1 MKVKSLLSLIIAFS
15 CASITKAQ
23 NCNCLTDLN
32 EIAKAV
38 KKAPSY
44 KDGVKEKGEVYFE
57 NELNKIKSK
66 LEADPQQTKNC
77 SAYIQKY
84 LSLLN
89 DKHLSLYPDYSK
101 IKSQKDV
108 FESNLY
114 RLTQFVKIDTNQLKF
129 TDEIEGFYIDVY
141 RNFKVA
147 LIRDTAKTNQ
157 YLGVVLSS
165 RNGLWKNG
173 QVKFVLKQ
181 NDDKSYD
188 GFFYDD
194 IHFAKYSRVNYA
206 DQKLLGVEWIKEER
220 LKLEPINPFI
230 VPTKKKWDY
239 QKLDEETDYVYLGT
253 FNGML
258 AYESDTFYRE
268 LIPKLKGKRLII
280 DVRNN
285 TGGGERSYNMFL
297 NFVNSK
303 ACAASQIALIQNTAC
318 ASAGEHFILAMR
330 KNPLVKTF
338 GENSAGFM
346 GYGYGNRSSI
356 TVKTSCF
363 NYISEIT
370 ENKYPEFKIYETVGI
385 SPDVKLLRDKDWIKQ
400 VIAYLEINK

>member
-1 MKVKSLLSLIIAFS
+1 MKVKPLLLIFTIFCCLSIA
-15 CASITKAQ
+15 KAQ

-32 EIAKAV
+32 EIEKAV

-44 KDGVKEKGEVYFE
+44 KDGIKEKGEVYFE
-57 NELNKIKSK
+57 SELTKIKK
-66 LEADPQQTKNC
+66 KMEADPQQTKNC

-84 LSLLN
+84 LSLFK
-89 DKHLSLYPDYSK
+89 DKHLALYPDYSK

-108 FESNLY
+108 FESDLY
-114 RLTQFVKIDTNQLKF
+114 KLTQQVKIDTNKLTF
-129 TDEIEGFYIDVY
+129 TDDVEGIYFDVY

-147 LIRDTAKTNQ
+147 LIKDTTKLNQ
-157 YLGVVLSS
+157 FIGIILST
-165 RNGLWKNG
+165 RNGLWKKG
-173 QVKFVLKQ
+173 QVKFVLNKT
-181 NDDKSYD
+181 DDKSYD

-194 IHFAKYSRVNYA
+194 IHFAKYSQVRYA
-206 DQKLLGVEWIKEER
+206 NQKLVGVEWIKEAQM
-220 LKLEPINPFI
+220 KLEPINPFI

-239 QKLDEETDYVYLGT
+239 QKLDDETDYVYLGT

-303 ACAASQIALIQNTAC
+303 NCAAQQIALIQNSSC
-318 ASAGEHFILAMR
+318 ASAGEHFILAIR
-330 KNPLVKTF
+330 KNPLVQTF

-356 TVKTSCF
+356 AINTSCF
-363 NYISEIT
+363 NYVSNIT
-370 ENKYPEFKIYETVGI
+370 ENRYPEFKVYETVGI
-385 SPDVKLLRDKDWIKQ
+385 SPDVKLLRDKDWIEQ
-400 VIAYLEINK
+400 VIAYLEK

>member
-1 MKVKSLLSLIIAFS
+1 MKVKSLLLLFIIFSSLSIA
-15 CASITKAQ
+15 KAQ
-23 NCNCLTDLN
+23 DCNCLTDLN

-38 KKAPSY
+38 KKAPSF
-44 KDGVKEKGEVYFE
+44 KDGIKEKGEVYFE
-57 NELNKIKSK
+57 IELAKIKT
-66 LEADPQQTKNC
+66 EIEVDPQQAKNC
-77 SAYIQKY
+77 SGYIQKY
-84 LSLLN
+84 LSLFN
-89 DKHLSLYPDYSK
+89 DKHLTLYPDYSK

-108 FESNLY
+108 FESDLY
-114 RLTQFVKIDTNQLKF
+114 KLSRQVKIDSNQLKF
-129 TDEIEGFYIDVY
+129 TDDVEGIYIDVY

-147 LIRDTAKTNQ
+147 LIKDTVNINQ
-157 YLGVVLSS
+157 YIGVVLTS

-194 IHFAKYSRVNYA
+194 IHFAKYNKVSYYN
-206 DQKLLGVEWIKEER
+206 QKLAGVEWVKEAQM
-220 LKLEPINPFI
+220 KLEPINPFI

-239 QKLDEETDYVYLGT
+239 QKLDDETDYVYLGT

-268 LIPKLKGKRLII
+268 LIPKLKGKRLIV

-285 TGGGERSYNMFL
+285 TGGGERSYSMFL
-297 NFVNSK
+297 NFINSK
-303 ACAASQIALIQNTAC
+303 NCVAEQIALIQNTSC

-363 NYISEIT
+363 NYVSNIT
-370 ENKYPEFKIYETVGI
+370 ESKYPAFKIYETLGI

>member
-1 MKVKSLLSLIIAFS
+1 MKIKFLLVSFFMFLGSFNTKSQS
-15 CASITKAQ
+15 
-23 NCNCLTDLN
+23 CNCITDLD

-44 KDGVKEKGEVYFE
+44 KDGVKEKGEVFFE
-57 NELNKIKSK
+57 TELAKIKNEITSD
-66 LEADPQQTKNC
+66 LLQAKNC

-84 LSLLN
+84 LSLFK

-108 FESNLY
+108 FDSELY
-114 RLTQFVKIDTNQLKF
+114 KQTQFVKIDSNNLKF
-129 TDEIEGFYIDVY
+129 TDDVEGVYNDVY
-141 RNFKVA
+141 QYYKIA
-147 LIRDTAKTNQ
+147 LIKDAANPNQ
-157 YLGVVLSS
+157 YLGVILSS
-165 RNGLWKNG
+165 KNGLWKNG
-173 QVKFVLKQ
+173 QVKFVLKK
-181 NDDKSYD
+181 NEDKSYD

-194 IHFAKYSRVNYA
+194 VHFAKYNKVTYNEN
-206 DQKLLGVEWIKEER
+206 KLIGVEWIKEKQM
-220 LKLEPINPFI
+220 KLEPINPFI

-239 QKLDEETDYVYLGT
+239 QKLDDESDYVYLGT
-253 FNGML
+253 FSGML

-268 LIPKLKGKRLII
+268 LIPKLKGKKLII

-297 NFVNSK
+297 NFVNSS
-303 ACAASQIALIQNTAC
+303 ACAAKQIAVIQNTKC
-318 ASAGEHFILAMR
+318 ASAGEHFILAIR

-370 ENKYPEFKIYETVGI
+370 ENKYPAFKIYETVGI
-385 SPDVKLLRDKDWIKQ
+385 PPDVKLLRDKDWIKQ
-400 VIAYLEINK
+400 VIAYLDTNK

>member
-1 MKVKSLLSLIIAFS
+1 MKVKSLLLLFIVFS
-15 CASITKAQ
+15 SVSISKAQ
-23 NCNCLTDLN
+23 NCSCLTDLN

-44 KDGVKEKGEVYFE
+44 KDGIKEKGEVYFE
-57 NELNKIKSK
+57 TELAKIKATM
-66 LEADPQQTKNC
+66 EADPQQTKNC

-84 LSLLN
+84 LRLFK
-89 DKHLSLYPDYSK
+89 DKHLTLYPDYSK

-114 RLTQFVKIDTNQLKF
+114 QSTRQIKIDTNQLQF
-129 TDEIEGFYIDVY
+129 TDDVEGIYIDVN
-141 RNFKVA
+141 RSFKVA
-147 LIRDTAKTNQ
+147 LIKDTANANQ
-157 YLGVVLSS
+157 YVGVVLSS

-173 QVKFVLKQ
+173 QVKFVLKK
-181 NDDKSYD
+181 NEDKSYD

-194 IHFAKYSRVNYA
+194 IHFAKYSQVHYA
-206 DQKLLGVEWIKEER
+206 DQKLMGVEWIKEAQM
-220 LKLEPINPFI
+220 KLEPINPFI

-239 QKLDEETDYVYLGT
+239 QKLDEEIDYVYLGT

-268 LIPKLKGKRLII
+268 LIPKLRGKRLII

-297 NFVNSK
+297 NFVNSN
-303 ACAASQIALIQNTAC
+303 ACAAKQIALVQNTAC
-318 ASAGEHFILAMR
+318 ASAGEHFILAIH

-363 NYISEIT
+363 NYISKIT
-370 ENKYPEFKIYETVGI
+370 ESKYPEFKVYETVGI
-385 SPDVKLLRDKDWIKQ
+385 PPDVKLLRDKDWIKQ
-400 VIAYLEINK
+400 VIAYLDLNK

>member
-1 MKVKSLLSLIIAFS
+1 MKIKFLLVSFFVFLGSFNAKSQS
-15 CASITKAQ
+15 
-23 NCNCLTDLN
+23 CNCITDLD

-44 KDGVKEKGEVYFE
+44 KDGVKEKGESFFE
-57 NELNKIKSK
+57 TELAKIKTEITSD
-66 LEADPQQTKNC
+66 LLQAKNC

-84 LSLLN
+84 LSLFK

-108 FESNLY
+108 FDSELY
-114 RLTQFVKIDTNQLKF
+114 KQTQFVKIDSNNLKF
-129 TDEIEGFYIDVY
+129 TDDVEGVYNDVY
-141 RNFKVA
+141 QYYKVA
-147 LIRDTAKTNQ
+147 LIKDSANSNQ
-157 YLGVVLSS
+157 YLGVILSS
-165 RNGLWKNG
+165 KSGLWKNG
-173 QVKFVLKQ
+173 QVKFILKKT
-181 NDDKSYD
+181 DDKSCD

-194 IHFAKYSRVNYA
+194 VHFAKYNKVTYNEN
-206 DQKLLGVEWIKEER
+206 KLIGAEWIKEKQI
-220 LKLEPINPFI
+220 KLEPINPFI

-253 FNGML
+253 FSGML

-268 LIPKLKGKRLII
+268 LIPKLKGKKLIV

-297 NFVNSK
+297 NFVNSN
-303 ACAASQIALIQNTAC
+303 ACAAKQIAVIQNTKC
-318 ASAGEHFILAMR
+318 ASAGEHFILAIR

-370 ENKYPEFKIYETVGI
+370 ENKYPAFKMYETVGI
-385 SPDVKLLRDKDWIKQ
+385 PPDVKLLRDKDWIKQ
-400 VIAYLEINK
+400 VIAYLDTNK

>member
-1 MKVKSLLSLIIAFS
+1 MKIRFIIPFLTIFLATIFS
-15 CASITKAQ
+15 KAQ
-23 NCNCLTDLN
+23 TCNCIADLDQ
-32 EIAKAV
+32 IAKAV

-44 KDGVKEKGEVYFE
+44 KDGVKENGETFFE
-57 NELNKIKSK
+57 TELEKIKTQI
-66 LEADPQQTKNC
+66 EADPQQTKNC

-84 LSLLN
+84 LKLFK
-89 DKHLSLYPDYSK
+89 DKHLSLYMDYSK

-108 FESNLY
+108 FDSEQY
-114 RLTQFVKIDTNQLKF
+114 KQTQFVKIDTNNLNF
-129 TDEIEGFYIDVY
+129 ADVIEGIYVDVY
-141 RNFKVA
+141 QYYKVA
-147 LIRDTAKTNQ
+147 VIKDPTIVNQ
-157 YLGVVLSS
+157 YLGIILTT

-173 QVKFVLKQ
+173 QVKFVLKK
-181 NDDKSYD
+181 NEGDNYD

-194 IHFAKYSRVNYA
+194 VHFAKYNQVTYT
-206 DQKLLGVEWIKEER
+206 DQKLLGVEWIKQER
-220 LKLEPINPFI
+220 KKLEPINPFI

-239 QKLDEETDYVYLGT
+239 QKLDAETDYVYLGT
-253 FNGML
+253 FSGML

-297 NFVNSK
+297 NFVNSNL
-303 ACAASQIALIQNTAC
+303 CAAKEIALIQNTAT
-318 ASAGEHFILAMR
+318 ASAGEHFILAIR

-356 TVKTSCF
+356 TVKTACF

-370 ENKYPEFKIYETVGI
+370 ENKYPAFKMYETVGI
-385 SPDVKLLRDKDWIKQ
+385 PPDVKLLRDNEWIKQ
-400 VIAYLEINK
+400 VIAYLDTNK